1 MKRAEIALRKE
12 LAIAHL
18 RIARTEMALARV
30 QKPDSLVVVSS
41 AVDLARSVLAQRR
54 FGPWSR
60 YARIA
65 LGVAHVVLG
74 AYRPPALPR
83 RSDAVQLIPNP

>member
-1 MKRAEIALRKE
+1 MKSSEIALRKE

-30 QKPDSLVVVSS
+30 QKQDSLAVASC
-41 AVDLARSVLAQRR
+41 AVDLASSVLAQRR
-54 FGPWSR
+54 YGAWSQ

-74 AYRPPALPR
+74 VYRPPALPR
-83 RSDAVQLIPNP
+83 RGEAVRLVPSP